1 MDPIDIETLE
11 SPELRDPVL
20 VEGLPGVGHVG
31 KLAAEHLLEEFEST
45 LVRRVYADEFPPQV
59 DVDEDGVASLTCAS
73 FHAVDLSS
81 PTPTDVDEEEKE
93 EAEADEEAA
102 ESADDES
109 NPEGGAVADG
119 GEAVEDAEGEEPDG
133 DETDEEDVGTV
144 PVDRDLLVLTGNHQA
159 QSNAGHYEI
168 TEAFLDVA
176 EEFGVEEAYALGGV
190 PTGELIEEHN
200 VLGAV
205 SDASLTDSLEDA
217 GVEFCAD
224 EPAGGIVGV
233 SGLLLGLGGRRD
245 HDVACLMGETSGYLV
260 DPKSAKAVLEV
271 LEEQLEFRVDF
282 AALEQ
287 RAEEMEE
294 VVGKI
299 QQMQQESG
307 GGMPSE
313 EELRYIG

>member
-1 MDPIDIETLE
+1 MEPIDIETVAD
-11 SPELRDPVL
+11 PELREPVL

-59 DVDEDGVASLTCAS
+59 DVDDDGVASLTHAS

-81 PTPTDVDEEEKE
+81 PTPTDVEE
-93 EAEADEEAA
+93 EAEEEDS
-102 ESADDES
+102 EDDETVDE
-109 NPEGGAVADG
+109 NPEGDAIADG
-119 GEAVEDAEGEEPDG
+119 GEVEDESEESEDDADGEEAE
-133 DETDEEDVGTV
+133 DEDDPGTV

-159 QSNAGHYEI
+159 GSNKGHYQL

-176 EEFGVEEAYALGGV
+176 ESFGVEEAYALGGV

-205 SDASLTDSLEDA
+205 SRGELTDSLSEA
-217 GVEFCAD
+217 GVEFRGD

-233 SGLLLGLGGRRD
+233 SGLLLGLGGRRGL
-245 HDVACLMGETSGYLV
+245 DVACLMGETSGYLV
-260 DPKSAKAVLEV
+260 DPKSAKAVLET
-271 LEEQLEFRVDF
+271 LEGQLEFRVDF
-282 AALEQ
+282 AALEK

-294 VVGKI
+294 VVSKI
-299 QQMQQESG
+299 QQMQEGGG
-307 GGMPSE
+307 GGMAGD

>member
-1 MDPIDIETLE
+1 MDPIDIETVAD
-11 SPELRDPVL
+11 PDLREPVL

-59 DVDEDGVASLTCAS
+59 DVDDDGVASLTCAS
-73 FHAVDLSS
+73 FHAVDLST
-81 PTPTDVDEEEKE
+81 PTPTDVEGDDEGEDSED
-93 EAEADEEAA
+93 ADEET
-102 ESADDES
+102 DDE
-109 NPEGGAVADG
+109 NPEGDAIADG
-119 GEAVEDAEGEEPDG
+119 GEVEDEAEEAE
-133 DETDEEDVGTV
+133 DEDEEADAEDDDPGTV

-159 QSNAGHYEI
+159 GSNKGHYQL

-176 EEFGVEEAYALGGV
+176 ESFGVEEAYALGGV

-205 SDASLTDSLEDA
+205 SRAELTDSLSEA
-217 GVEFCAD
+217 GVEFRGD

-233 SGLLLGLGGRRD
+233 SGLLLGLGGRRGL
-245 HDVACLMGETSGYLV
+245 DVACLMGETSGYLV
-260 DPKSAKAVLEV
+260 DPKSAKAVLET
-271 LEEQLEFRVDF
+271 LEQQLEFRVDF
-282 AALEQ
+282 AALEK

-294 VVGKI
+294 VVSKI
-299 QQMQQESG
+299 QQMQEGGNVSG
-307 GGMPSE
+307 D

>member
-1 MDPIDIETLE
+1 MDAIDIEELE
-11 SPELRDPVL
+11 TPELRDPVL
-20 VEGLPGVGHVG
+20 IEGLPGVGHVG

-59 DVDEDGVASLTCAS
+59 EVDEDGVASLTCAS

-81 PTPTDVDEEEKE
+81 PTPTEIEENEESDPGSGDE
-93 EAEADEEAA
+93 
-102 ESADDES
+102 
-109 NPEGGAVADG
+109 NPEGDALADG
-119 GEAVEDAEGEEPDG
+119 GEHEMDDEAADEAEDAE
-133 DETDEEDVGTV
+133 EEDDEGADEGTV
-144 PVDRDLLVLTGNHQA
+144 PTDRDLLVLTGDHQA
-159 QSNAGHYEI
+159 GTNAGHYRL

-205 SDASLTDSLEDA
+205 TDKSLTESLSEA
-217 GVEFCAD
+217 GVEFRGD

-233 SGLLLGLGGRRD
+233 SGLLLGLGGRRG

-271 LEEQLEFRVDF
+271 LEAQLDFKVDF
-282 AALEQ
+282 AALEK

-294 VVGKI
+294 VVSKI
-299 QQMQQESG
+299 QQMQEGGG
-307 GGMPSE
+307 GGMPSDD
-313 EELRYIG
+313 ELRYIG